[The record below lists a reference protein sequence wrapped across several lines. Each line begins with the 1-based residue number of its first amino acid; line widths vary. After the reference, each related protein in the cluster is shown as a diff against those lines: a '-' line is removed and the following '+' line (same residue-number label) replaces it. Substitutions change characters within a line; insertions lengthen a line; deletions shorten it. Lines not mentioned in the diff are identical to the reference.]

1 MEKPI
6 LSSDFSM
13 EDLWKLREYNSL
25 RHFDMVAEELKED
38 IRSGARKVQQRIE
51 QLRKESVVPV

>member
-51 QLRKESVVPV
+51 QLHKESVVPV